1 MNYIDIIILIV
12 LGLSVINGFINGLV
26 KEVASLAALIF
37 GIWGAIK
44 FSGFTSAKLYEYFD
58 MSGQYIGVIS
68 FIITFIIIVVVI
80 HFLGML
86 IDKLMEA
93 IALGFLNKLLGTV
106 FGLLNTTLILSVV
119 FVVLGSIDA
128 RRPFLPHEKIEES
141 ILYKPISD
149 IAPAMFP
156 IIGEGNLF
164 HSFDRLKKEPPE
176 VTI

>member
-1 MNYIDIIILIV
+1 MNYLDIIILVI
-12 LGLSVINGFINGLV
+12 LGFSVITGFINGLV

-58 MSGQYIGVIS
+58 MSGQYIGIIS
-68 FIITFIIIVVVI
+68 FIVTFIIIVLVI
-80 HFLGML
+80 HFMGTL

-106 FGLLNTTLILSVV
+106 FGLLKATLILSVV
-119 FVVLGSIDA
+119 FVVLNSIDA
-128 RRPFLPHEKIEES
+128 RRPFLPQEKIEES
-141 ILYKPISD
+141 MLYNPISD
-149 IAPAMFP
+149 IAPALFP

-164 HSFDRLKKEPPE
+164 HSFDRLKKEPAK